1 MKLNAIVCLL
11 AIGILSGCTTV
22 SDAGYYW
29 GNYSNTYYNYTKD
42 PSDKTLAAH
51 IAELENI
58 ITKSDEMELKV
69 PPGLYAELG
78 YIRERQGDASVSAS
92 YYQKEME
99 LYPESKT
106 FMQRLTA
113 AETEKN

>member
-1 MKLNAIVCLL
+1 MKLKAIICLV

-51 IAELENI
+51 IAELQNI
-58 ITKSDEMELKV
+58 VAKSDEMELKV

-78 YIRERQGDASVSAS
+78 YISERQGEPSKSAS

-106 FMQRLTA
+106 FLERLTSA
-113 AETEKN
+113 GKENN